1 MSNNPIIQGMEINT
15 MNQNMDQ
22 VVNQLKQIMVT
33 ARGFQNPN
41 MYVMQM
47 IKQNPKYGPVI
58 QVLQRYNG
66 DSMKAFREI
75 ASQNG
80 LNPDDILKRYNNFKL

>member
-1 MSNNPIIQGMEINT
+1 
-15 MNQNMDQ
+15 
-22 VVNQLKQIMVT
+22 
-33 ARGFQNPN
+33 

-80 LNPDDILKRYNNFKL
+80 FNPDFEQKHSLNMNEKNKKGR

>member
-1 MSNNPIIQGMEINT
+1 MAI
-15 MNQNMDQ
+15 
-22 VVNQLKQIMVT
+22 

-41 MYVMQM
+41 EYVMQM

-66 DSMKAFREI
+66 NSMKAFREI

-80 LNPDDILKRYNNFKL
+80 LNPDDILKRYNNFNL